1 VTPDDW
7 ANLEVRTVGL
17 LPWLHLCWSALVCA
31 WLSQE
36 SLTSGLLGGRVLGV
50 VDLEQVVLAMAI
62 EIRHQC
68 LHEHLYFG
76 RLGSNIDKYR
86 DHYLLEDSW
95 GRGDPIR
102 QSSVAVQA
110 LLTRAEACGEAGLPS
125 LSSPRSGLWSV
136 MSWKECPNR

>member
-1 VTPDDW
+1 MAPDDW

-17 LPWLHLCWSALVCA
+17 LPWLHLCWSVLVCA

-76 RLGSNIDKYR
+76 RLGGI
-86 DHYLLEDSW
+86 
-95 GRGDPIR
+95 
-102 QSSVAVQA
+102 QT
-110 LLTRAEACGEAGLPS
+110 LTSTETITFWKIPGAEETP
-125 LSSPRSGLWSV
+125 
-136 MSWKECPNR
+136 